1 MKKIFLLFFI
11 LTSLVFADV
20 KSDQEQFIKVADKVM
35 DSVVNISTE
44 KTIKSKYTDPFQ
56 DMFNDPFF
64 GRYFGQQGTEKEYT
78 QKATSL
84 GSGFVITQD
93 GYIMTNYHV
102 VSEAD
107 KIDVKFSDKEVYK
120 AKLIGADPE
129 TDIAILKIDGGNNK
143 FQPVDF
149 GNSDNLK
156 IGQWA
161 IAIGNPFGLNNTMT
175 VGIVSAKG
183 RSGMG
188 IETYEDF
195 IQTDA
200 SINPGNSGGP
210 LVDIDGKVIGV
221 NTAILSQSGGNMGIG
236 FAIPVNMA
244 KSIKDMLIKDGKVT
258 RGYLGIMMQPVDK
271 NIAQKFNLKRSSGVL
286 ITNVVPGSP
295 AESAGLKRGDIIIDA
310 DGKKISEMGEIINS
324 ISNSMPG
331 KEMTFTVVRDG
342 KETKIKAKL
351 AKKEENSVDNNAV
364 EGSILGMKIRNI
376 DDTVKQKFNLPKDK
390 KGVIVLEVAYGS
402 SAYLAG
408 IRAGDVVVAVEKNEV
423 SSVGEVNKIL
433 SQIPSGQDI
442 LLFVE
447 GKNLRY
453 VILTKE

>member
-149 GNSDNLK
+149 GDSDNLK

-210 LVDIDGKVIGV
+210 LVDIEGKVIGV

-310 DGKKISEMGEIINS
+310 DGKKISEMGELINS

>member
-149 GNSDNLK
+149 GDSDNLK

-310 DGKKISEMGEIINS
+310 DGKKISEMGELINS

-442 LLFVE
+442 LLLVE
-447 GKNLRY
+447 VKNLRY

>member
-149 GNSDNLK
+149 GDSDNLK

>member
-149 GNSDNLK
+149 GDSDNLK

-244 KSIKDMLIKDGKVT
+244 KSIKNMLIKDGKVT

-310 DGKKISEMGEIINS
+310 DGKKISEMGELINS

>member
-149 GNSDNLK
+149 GDSDNLK

-310 DGKKISEMGEIINS
+310 DGKKISEMGELINS

>member
-310 DGKKISEMGEIINS
+310 DGKKISEMGELINS
-324 ISNSMPG
+324 ISNSIPG